1 MTSIPR
7 RTYAALYGPTTGDR
21 FRLADTNLIAQVQ
34 ASLLVPGEETIYG
47 GGKTLRDGMGQ
58 VPGLRNA
65 DGVLDT
71 VITAVVVMD
80 PVLGIVKADIGIK
93 DGRIA
98 GIGKAGNPYV
108 QDGVHPNLVV
118 GAGTEAI
125 SGEGLV
131 ATAGAIDP
139 HVHFVTPAQVPHA
152 LSAGVTTLIGGGTGP
167 ADGSKGVTATPGPW
181 NIARMLEATA
191 TLPVNVG
198 LLAKG
203 NSSAPATL
211 VEQLTAGACGLK
223 VHEDYGA
230 TPAVID
236 CALSV
241 ADAHD
246 VQVAIH
252 TDSLNESGY
261 LADTV
266 DAIDGRVIHSYHTEG
281 AGGGHAPDVMAI
293 AALPNVLPSSTN
305 PTRPYTT
312 DTTDNLFYMTM
323 VTHHLNPQN
332 PEDVAFAQ
340 SRIRGETE
348 AAEDVLQDMGVIS
361 MMSSDSQAMGRI
373 GDTVTTT
380 WRTADKMKRQR
391 GKLPGDPGGSGEH
404 DNERILRYLAKY
416 TINPALT
423 HGIAHLVGS
432 LETGKVA
439 DIVLWP
445 TNTFGV
451 KPKYV
456 LKGGFVAWSVMGD
469 PNASIPT
476 PEPVLLRPSF
486 GTIGKAVGRTS
497 MTFVSQASI
506 DAGVPER
513 LGLERWV
520 EPVRG
525 CRTLGKAAMVRN
537 DATPDIRVDPETYQV
552 YVDGELVDVE
562 PADSVPMSQLY
573 NIV

>member
-7 RTYAALYGPTTGDR
+7 RTYASLYGPTTGDR
-21 FRLADTNLIAQVQ
+21 IRLADTDLIALVED
-34 ASLLVPGEETIYG
+34 SLLVPGDETIYG
-47 GGKTLRDGMGQ
+47 GGKTVRDGMGQ

-98 GIGKAGNPYV
+98 GVGKAGNPYL

-125 SGEGLV
+125 SGEGLI
-131 ATAGAIDP
+131 ATPGGVDP
-139 HVHFVTPAQVPHA
+139 HVHFLTPAQIPHA
-152 LSAGVTTLIGGGTGP
+152 LSNGVTTLIGGGTGP

-181 NIARMLEATA
+181 NIFRMLEATA
-191 TLPVNVG
+191 TLPVNIG
-198 LLAKG
+198 LLGKG
-203 NSSAPATL
+203 NSSRPEAL
-211 VEQLTAGACGLK
+211 FEQLAAGTCGLK

-230 TPAVID
+230 TPAAID

-241 ADAHD
+241 ADASD

-266 DAIDGRVIHSYHTEG
+266 DAIDGRVIHTYHTGG

-305 PTRPYTT
+305 PTKPYTT
-312 DTTDNLFYMTM
+312 DTTDNLFYMTT

-348 AAEDVLQDMGVIS
+348 SAEDVLQDLGVIS

-373 GDTVTTT
+373 GDTVTDT

-391 GKLPGDPGGSGEH
+391 GKLPGDPAEH
-404 DNERILRYLAKY
+404 DNNRILRYLAKY

-423 HGIAHLVGS
+423 HGIGHLVGS
-432 LETGKVA
+432 LEPGKVA

-456 LKGGFVAWSVMGD
+456 LKAGFVAWSIMGD

-476 PEPVLLRPSF
+476 PEPVLMRPMF
-486 GTIGKAVGRTS
+486 GTAGKAVARTS
-497 MTFVSQASI
+497 MTFLSQAAV
-506 DAGVPER
+506 DADVPGR
-513 LGLERWV
+513 LGLDRWV
-520 EPVRG
+520 EPVVG
-525 CRTLGKAAMVRN
+525 CRTLSKQAMIRN
-537 DATPDIRVDPETYQV
+537 DATPDIRIDPETYQV
-552 YVDGELVDVE
+552 FVDGELASVD
-562 PADSVPMSQLY
+562 PAGSVSLSQLY
-573 NIV
+573 YIV